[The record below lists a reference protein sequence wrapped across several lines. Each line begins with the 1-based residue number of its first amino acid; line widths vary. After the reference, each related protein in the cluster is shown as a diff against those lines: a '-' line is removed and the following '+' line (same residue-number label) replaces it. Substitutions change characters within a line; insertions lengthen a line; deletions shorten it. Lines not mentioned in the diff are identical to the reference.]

1 MKGKSDYDMNIWTLP
16 YKDTGVNLLR
26 GTWVFKDLEIESI
39 MHVMFNPDFDQLKKD
54 YKMIKEAKFL
64 EIVNDHNK
72 ISYMVAA
79 MPMM

>member
-39 MHVMFNPDFDQLKKD
+39 MHVMFNPDFD
-54 YKMIKEAKFL
+54 
-64 EIVNDHNK
+64 
-72 ISYMVAA
+72 
-79 MPMM
+79 